1 MSMKPEEYLQA
12 QPFASSPAE
21 PATALNNAEMAFI
34 NKYVGADAA
43 RALEAQLHE
52 PARALQ
58 LPAQA
63 PPPQAPAPV
72 ETDSAEATPSE
83 PSLLERL
90 KQAPTI
96 QMVAFYLDAQVYLIP
111 TMAVSEVLRYTPPV
125 LLPMAP
131 DYVAGVINLRGKVT
145 PLLYLENLLTAPRKK
160 RDENRF
166 IIICSHNGLQVG
178 LIFDKVHTMYTFNQN
193 QIMWDVEARIG
204 VNTEYICGIVDV
216 NESILGVL
224 SVGMIIDMILKD

>member
-12 QPFASSPAE
+12 QSFAPPSAAATEFSTAE
-21 PATALNNAEMAFI
+21 LAFI

-43 RALEAQLHE
+43 RALETERHDPAQ
-52 PARALQ
+52 ALS

-63 PPPQAPAPV
+63 PAA
-72 ETDSAEATPSE
+72 ETVAEDGAAAAS
-83 PSLLERL
+83 PSLLEQL
-90 KQAPTI
+90 KKTSTI
-96 QMVAFYLDAQVYLIP
+96 QMVAFYLDAQVYLVP
-111 TMAVSEVLRYTPPV
+111 TLSVSEVLRYTPPV

-145 PLLYLENLLTAPRKK
+145 PLLYLEDLLTTPRKV

-166 IIICSHNGLQVG
+166 IIICSHRGLQVG
-178 LIFDKVHTMYTFNQN
+178 LIFDKVHTMYTFTQD

-204 VNTEYICGIVDV
+204 ASTEYICGLVDV
-216 NESILGVL
+216 DEDILGVI
-224 SVGMIIDMILKD
+224 SVDMIIDKILQD

>member
-12 QPFASSPAE
+12 QTFAPSPPGQAAELSSAE
-21 PATALNNAEMAFI
+21 QAFI
-34 NKYVGADAA
+34 NKYVGADAV
-43 RALEAQLHE
+43 RALETERHDPVQMLPLH
-52 PARALQ
+52 AH
-58 LPAQA
+58 
-63 PPPQAPAPV
+63 APAT
-72 ETDSAEATPSE
+72 EGGAGESRLE

-90 KQAPTI
+90 KKEPTL

-145 PLLYLENLLTAPRKK
+145 PLLYLENLLTTPRKV

-166 IIICSHNGLQVG
+166 VIICSHKGLQVG
-178 LIFDKVHTMYTFNQN
+178 LIFDKVHTMYTFNQD
-193 QIMWDVEARIG
+193 QIMWDVESRIG
-204 VNTEYICGIVDV
+204 ASAEYICGLVDV
-216 NESILGVL
+216 NGDILGVV
-224 SVGMIIDMILKD
+224 SVGMIIDTILQD

>member
-1 MSMKPEEYLQA
+1 MSIKPEEYLQA
-12 QPFASSPAE
+12 QSFAPLSSE
-21 PATALNNAEMAFI
+21 PATALNNAELAFI
-34 NKYVGADAA
+34 SKYVGADAA
-43 RALEAQLHE
+43 RALEAQLHN
-52 PARALQ
+52 PAQVLQ
-58 LPAQA
+58 LPANA
-63 PPPQAPAPV
+63 SSTPV
-72 ETDSAEATPSE
+72 ETDSAEAPPHE

-90 KQAPTI
+90 KQETTI

-145 PLLYLENLLTAPRKK
+145 PLLYLENLLTTPRKK

-193 QIMWDVEARIG
+193 QIMWDVESRIG
-204 VNTEYICGIVDV
+204 VNTAYICGMVDV

>member
-1 MSMKPEEYLQA
+1 MNIKPEEYLQA
-12 QPFASSPAE
+12 QSFAPSSSG
-21 PATALNNAEMAFI
+21 PATALNNAELAFI
-34 NKYVGADAA
+34 NKYVGAEAA
-43 RALEAQLHE
+43 QALEAQRHD
-52 PARALQ
+52 PAKVLQ
-58 LPAQA
+58 LPASA
-63 PPPQAPAPV
+63 TVTPAA
-72 ETDSAEATPSE
+72 TDDAEKISHE

-90 KQAPTI
+90 KTEQTV
-96 QMVAFYLDAQVYLIP
+96 QMVAFYLDSQVYLIP

-125 LLPMAP
+125 ILPMAP

-145 PLLYLENLLTAPRKK
+145 PLLYLENLLTTPRKV

-166 IIICSHNGLQVG
+166 IIICSHNGLQAG

-204 VNTEYICGIVDV
+204 VDTPYICALVDV
-216 NESILGVL
+216 DENILGVI